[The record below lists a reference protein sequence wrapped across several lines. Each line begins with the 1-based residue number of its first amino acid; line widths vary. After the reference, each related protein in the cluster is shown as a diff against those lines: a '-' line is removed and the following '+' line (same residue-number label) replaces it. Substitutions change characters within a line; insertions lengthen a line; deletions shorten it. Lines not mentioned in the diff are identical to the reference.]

1 MIENP
6 YILLSYINTK
16 LRNNYPSLKSL
27 CEDLDIKEEEII
39 KNLQKINYQYD
50 EKSNQFKLEAK

>member
-16 LRNNYPSLKSL
+16 LRDNYPSLKSL

-50 EKSNQFKLEAK
+50 EKSNQFKLEVK